1 MTSFRRLLGYMG
13 NYRGLVTV
21 AIVCN
26 VLTAIFTVVSI
37 PIFQPFFNL
46 LFEQMEPVL
55 TTPESITSFDDLE
68 QYGGYQVTRWIREQ
82 GREHALMYVCGFILL
97 SFLLKNLFRYLA
109 LFFMAPVRNGIIR
122 DLRNEL
128 YRHLLGLRLGYF
140 TEERKGNLLSRITS
154 DVQEVEASILN
165 VLEAIFREPFII
177 IGSLTFM
184 IVVSPSLTLFV
195 FGLMV
200 FTGVVIGGIGK
211 RLKRSSGEV
220 QEKLGDIVSRTEE
233 SLGGLRIIK
242 SFGAERYQA
251 ERFAELN
258 DTYRYRLT
266 RLLWRRDL
274 SSPLTEFLGIAT
286 VAVLLLYGSR
296 QVFAGTMEAGT
307 FIAFIFAFYMV
318 IDPAKNFSKAWYN
331 VQKGLGALERVEA
344 VLDVRGEGVE
354 EKRGKG
360 VEGQGGEGAKGQGGE
375 GAKGLR
381 GEGVKGLVV
390 ESGDAPIGNGQG
402 EGGIRFENVSF
413 RYQSGEGD
421 VLHDLSFRIPTGKVV
436 ALVGAS
442 GGGKS
447 TIADLLPRFYDPTEG
462 AITLN
467 GRDLREY
474 GLRDLR
480 AHFGIVSQE
489 AILFNDSIYN
499 NIVFGMPDVDRADVE
514 NAARVANAY
523 DFIAASPHG
532 FDTNIGDRGTKL
544 SGGQRQRLTIARA
557 VLRNPAI
564 LILDEATS
572 ALDSESERL
581 VQEALQR
588 LMQNRTA
595 LVIAHRLSTIQNADE
610 ILVLDR
616 GRIIERGTH
625 GELLERGGAYRKLV
639 ELQEV

>member
-1 MTSFRRLLGYMG
+1 MG
-13 NYRGLVTV
+13 NYRGLVAV
-21 AIVCN
+21 AVGCN
-26 VLTAIFTVVSI
+26 VLTAVFTVVSI

-46 LFEQMEPVL
+46 LFEQTEPVYDA
-55 TTPESITSFDDLE
+55 PETVSTLAELE
-68 QYGGYQVTRWIREQ
+68 QYGGYLVTQWIATQ
-82 GREHALMYVCGFILL
+82 GRQTALLYVCGFILL

-128 YRHLLGLRLGYF
+128 YTHLLHLPLGYF
-140 TEERKGNLLSRITS
+140 TEERKGNLLSRITG
-154 DVQEVEASILN
+154 DVQEVESSILN

-184 IVVSPSLTLFV
+184 IFVSPSLTLFV
-195 FGLMV
+195 FGLMI

-211 RLKRSSGEV
+211 RLKRSSAEV
-220 QEKLGDIVSRTEE
+220 QETLGDIVSRTEE
-233 SLGGLRIIK
+233 SLGGLRIIQ
-242 SFGAERYQA
+242 SFSAEDYQSR
-251 ERFAELN
+251 RFAQLN
-258 DTYRYRLT
+258 DTYRKRLT

-296 QVFAGTMEAGT
+296 QVFAGTLEAGT

-344 VLDVRGEGVE
+344 VLDVRNPLVQQGRGGAAGEKFVAE
-354 EKRGKG
+354 TSS
-360 VEGQGGEGAKGQGGE
+360 A
-375 GAKGLR
+375 
-381 GEGVKGLVV
+381 
-390 ESGDAPIGNGQG
+390 DART
-402 EGGIRFENVSF
+402 GIALHDVSF
-413 RYQSGEGD
+413 RYQPDGPD
-421 VLHDLSFRIPTGKVV
+421 VLQHIDLTIGRGQII
-436 ALVGAS
+436 ALAGGS

-447 TIADLLPRFYDPTEG
+447 TIADLLPRFYDPTG
-462 AITLN
+462 GRITLD
-467 GRDLREY
+467 GRDLRDYPLAE
-474 GLRDLR
+474 LR
-480 AHFGIVSQE
+480 ARFGIVSQE
-489 AILFNDSIYN
+489 AILFNDTVYN
-499 NIVFGMPDVDRADVE
+499 NIVFGLPDVRPEQVE
-514 NAARVANAY
+514 EAARVANAH
-523 DFIAASPHG
+523 DFIAAMPDGYH
-532 FDTNIGDRGTKL
+532 TNIGDRGTKL

-557 VLRNPAI
+557 VLRDPEI

-588 LMQNRTA
+588 LLRGRTA

-610 ILVLDR
+610 IVVLDR
-616 GRIIERGTH
+616 GRIVERGTH
-625 GELLERGGAYRKLV
+625 AELLERGGAYRKLV

>member
-1 MTSFRRLLGYMG
+1 MNSFRRLLTYLA
-13 NYRGLVTV
+13 NYRGLVAV
-21 AIVCN
+21 AILCN
-26 VLTAIFTVVSI
+26 VLTAVFTVVSI

-46 LFEQMEPVL
+46 LFEQTEAV
-55 TTPESITSFDDLE
+55 TVAPERIGSFEDLE
-68 QYGGYQVTRWIREQ
+68 RYGAYRVTGWIESL
-82 GREHALMYVCGFILL
+82 GRETALLYVCGFILA

-128 YRHLLGLRLGYF
+128 YGHLLRLPLGYF

-154 DVQEVEASILN
+154 DVQEVESSILN

-177 IGSLTFM
+177 IGALAFM

-220 QEKLGDIVSRTEE
+220 QETLGDIVSRTEE

-242 SFGAERYQA
+242 SFGGERYQA
-251 ERFAELN
+251 GRFAELN
-258 DTYRYRLT
+258 DTYKQRLT

-331 VQKGLGALERVEA
+331 VQKGLGALERVEQVLA
-344 VLDVRGEGVE
+344 VTPEV
-354 EKRGKG
+354 
-360 VEGQGGEGAKGQGGE
+360 A
-375 GAKGLR
+375 
-381 GEGVKGLVV
+381 
-390 ESGDAPIGNGQG
+390 
-402 EGGIRFENVSF
+402 EGGGAAGAMP
-413 RYQSGEGD
+413 SGEADGPRGIAFHHVD
-421 VLHDLSFRIPTGKVV
+421 FAYGGSDAKVLHDIDLRLPRGKVV
-436 ALVGAS
+436 ALVGGS

-447 TIADLLPRFYDPTEG
+447 TIADLLPRFYDPTAG
-462 AITLN
+462 AITLD
-467 GRDLREY
+467 GRDLRDY
-474 GLRDLR
+474 ALTALRDK
-480 AHFGIVSQE
+480 FGIVSQE
-489 AILFNDSIYN
+489 AILFNDSIYD
-499 NIVFGMPDVDRADVE
+499 NIVFGMQGVSPEQVE
-514 NAARVANAY
+514 AAARVANAH
-523 DFIAASPHG
+523 DFIVASPDG
-532 FDTNIGDRGTKL
+532 YRTNIGDRGSKL
-544 SGGQRQRLTIARA
+544 SGGQRQRITIARA
-557 VLRNPAI
+557 VLRDPEI

-588 LMQNRTA
+588 LLTGRTA
-595 LVIAHRLSTIQNADE
+595 LVIAHRLSTIQHADE
-610 ILVLDR
+610 ILVLER

-625 GELLERGGAYRKLV
+625 VELLDAGGAYRKLV

>member
-1 MTSFRRLLGYMG
+1 MQSFRRLLGYMG
-13 NYRGLVTV
+13 NYRGLVAV
-21 AIVCN
+21 AIGCN
-26 VLTAIFTVVSI
+26 ILTAIFTVVSI

-46 LFEQMEPVL
+46 LFEQTEPVL
-55 TTPESITSFDDLE
+55 NAPDAIRSLEDLE
-68 QYGGYQVTRWIREQ
+68 QYGGYRVTQWIEVQ
-82 GREHALMYVCGFILL
+82 GRERALMYVCGFLLL

-128 YRHLLGLRLGYF
+128 YSHLLGLRLGYF

-177 IGSLTFM
+177 IGALTFM

-195 FGLMV
+195 FGLMI
-200 FTGVVIGGIGK
+200 FTGVVIGGLGK
-211 RLKRSSGEV
+211 RLKRSSGVV
-220 QEKLGDIVSRTEE
+220 QDKLGEIVSRTEE

-242 SFGAERYQA
+242 SFGAEGYQA
-251 ERFAELN
+251 GRFAELN
-258 DTYRYRLT
+258 DSYRYSLT

-296 QVFAGTMEAGT
+296 QVFAGTLEAGT

-354 EKRGKG
+354 EKGVKG
-360 VEGQGGEGAKGQGGE
+360 IRGEGNKGQGGA
-375 GAKGLR
+375 GAQ
-381 GEGVKGLVV
+381 VK
-390 ESGDAPIGNGQG
+390 S
-402 EGGIRFENVSF
+402 GIRFDDVSF
-413 RYQSGEGD
+413 RYQSGEKK
-421 VLHDLSFRIPTGKVV
+421 VLRKLNFAIPTGKVV

-462 AITLN
+462 SITLD
-467 GRDLREY
+467 GRDLRDFPLKE
-474 GLRDLR
+474 LR
-480 AHFGIVSQE
+480 ARFGIVSQE

-499 NIVFGMPDVDRADVE
+499 NIVFGMEGVTAEEVTH
-514 NAARVANAY
+514 AARVANAY
-523 DFIAASPHG
+523 DFIAASPNG
-532 FDTNIGDRGTKL
+532 FSTNIGDRGTKL

-557 VLRNPAI
+557 VLRNPDI

-595 LVIAHRLSTIQNADE
+595 LVIAHRLSTVQNADE
-610 ILVLDR
+610 IIVLDA